1 VVILTTDLLTGCYS
15 MNFSDYK
22 GDAANAD
29 ATGTS
34 EVGEVASSQLDAG
47 PDSSVVPPDLVEAP
61 DSLGL
66 SSMDLPAQQPD
77 LLATGPDLS
86 PGSADLASPPDL
98 VGQSRDLA
106 QDLLSGGPDLMAPD
120 AGPGLD
126 AAADAGIPCG
136 SGAPPPFTDSFDQY
150 SSVIAGGWDTNSPS
164 GSPVVLDQSTYLSPP
179 ASALASLPA
188 NPRAVVFEAFMSIS
202 FGQTSHPPTA
212 HLAFD
217 VRIAKACLQS
227 LTSGHYMT
235 IGDVTPAPP
244 YLLSFRV
251 EAGTVTTIY
260 VSESVVLTGYP
271 AAARQP
277 IKLDEWQHIDLQL
290 QLSGQQPTGSLS
302 VGDGPAQSFTPHPN
316 ASASAGSGIGS
327 VGIGTSL
334 MGPALACAVNYDNV
348 VFDRPAACA
357 N

>member
-1 VVILTTDLLTGCYS
+1 

-22 GDAANAD
+22 GDAANAN

-34 EVGEVASSQLDAG
+34 EVGEVAGSQLDCG
-47 PDSSVVPPDLVEAP
+47 PDSSVVPPDLVRAP

-86 PGSADLASPPDL
+86 PGSMDLTSPTDL

-106 QDLLSGGPDLMAPD
+106 QDLPSGGPDLMAPD
-120 AGPGLD
+120 AGPGLE
-126 AAADAGIPCG
+126 AAADADGDAGILCG
-136 SGAPPPFTDSFDQY
+136 SGEPPLFTDSFDQY

-164 GSPVVLDQSTYLSPP
+164 GSPVLLDQSTYLSRP

-188 NPRAVVFEAFMSIS
+188 NSGAVVFGAFMSMS
-202 FGQTSHPPTA
+202 FGQTSHPSTA

-217 VRIAKACLQS
+217 VKIAKACLQS
-227 LTSGHYMT
+227 LPSGHYMT
-235 IGDVTPAPP
+235 IGDVSPALQ
-244 YLLSFRV
+244 YLLSLCV
-251 EAGTVTTIY
+251 EAGTLTTIY
-260 VSESVVLTGYP
+260 VCESAVLTGYP

-277 IKLDEWQHIDLQL
+277 IKLDEWQHIDLQA
-290 QLSGQQPTGSLS
+290 QFSGQQPTGSLS
-302 VGDGPAQSFTPHPN
+302 VGDGPAQFFTPHPN

-334 MGPALACAVNYDNV
+334 MGPALACTVNYDNV

-357 N
+357 Y